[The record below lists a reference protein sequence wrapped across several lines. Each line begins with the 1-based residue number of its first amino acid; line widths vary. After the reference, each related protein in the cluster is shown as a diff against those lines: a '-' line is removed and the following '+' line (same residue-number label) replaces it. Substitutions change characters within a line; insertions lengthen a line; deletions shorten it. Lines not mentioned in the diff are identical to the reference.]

1 MPAAPVL
8 AQYDVWLPC
17 ISSPSGAARAAVDNL
32 TKSLAL
38 EWAPSGVRINC
49 VAPVS
54 ENVTSKKILRHS
66 NSQILNVQIH
76 LRMFHVAGKFNIF
89 RNRS

>member
-1 MPAAPVL
+1 MFYL
-8 AQYDVWLPC
+8 NMTTC
-17 ISSPSGAARAAVDNL
+17 FSSPSGAARAGVENL

-54 ENVTSKKILRHS
+54 GNETSKKILGHF

-76 LRMFHVAGKFNIF
+76 LPMPHVTGKFNIF
-89 RNRS
+89 RNCS